1 MHSELT
7 KLLLVLLTLGDAEL
21 INCET
26 FSFYGFIYT
35 SFNITYKHGY
45 KVVQLSSCCDAN
57 TMSMITYFEL
67 TAMGI

>member
-7 KLLLVLLTLGDAEL
+7 KLLLVLLTLGNAEW

-35 SFNITYKHGY
+35 SLNITYGHGY
-45 KVVQLSSCCDAN
+45 KVV
-57 TMSMITYFEL
+57 
-67 TAMGI
+67 